1 MGCIILTFVIV
12 IINGLFRK
20 LEVMSKMCDHLIIYI
35 LALVCY
41 CKCQFPINARFT
53 DGFNLNR
60 IRPRVLMEATN
71 SRILNQFQVRPST
84 VGGQSRR
91 MNVNVNLHGNINTGS
106 NVTLLPDRN
115 TNKELERFGMGN
127 AQFAGRSNFGNNNS
141 VMSSITGGALGNVGI
156 RNPTQRQSNFDWN
169 NSVQRVTSNLLD
181 NRHTRARQ
189 PITTQQQHRIIRP
202 DIGTAENRNHNFINS
217 INISSLAGNT
227 QDIIP
232 VRPSTLLQRT
242 STENVR
248 SLPIQPTNI
257 DTGISEAALLQMGN
271 NELAELGNHGISLN
285 SIVDATFN
293 PVDKHWISNSST
305 EEKLIIA
312 LLERL
317 LEMKVIRR
325 QKEQKEAH
333 FLPQVV
339 GISNLDK
346 QDRFGNRHNAGV
358 NIQSEQRPFH
368 KASTNT
374 EATSTVLE
382 QGSVVNMKS
391 ERKSFDSVSTKA
403 QTTNTVR
410 DQGRAMGM
418 RSERRPFGS
427 VSTNTDRAGTMT
439 DQGRVMDLRSER
451 RPLKSVSTN
460 TQTVDTNL
468 DQEKRVNV
476 RSERKSFDSISTKTK
491 KTDTLVDQ
499 RKMTNSRSER
509 RPFDSRSTNSQT
521 SGTAMD
527 QGRAMNQ
534 RSERRPFDS
543 VPVNTQTAGTMM
555 DQGMMMNPRSERRSF
570 ASVPGNSQTA
580 GTMVDQGRMV
590 NPRRERRPLDSGP
603 VNTQTAGTMVDQGRM
618 VNPRSEQRPFASVPV
633 NSQTAGTMVDQG
645 RMVNP
650 RSERRPFDSVPV
662 NTQTA
667 DTTVEQGSNNLQNVH
682 ANVQVS
688 SIPCQFRLV
697 R

>member
-60 IRPRVLMEATN
+60 IRPRVLIEATN
-71 SRILNQFQVRPST
+71 RRILNQFQVRPNP
-84 VGGQSRR
+84 VAGQSRR
-91 MNVNVNLHGNINTGS
+91 MNVNVNLHGNINTES
-106 NVTLLPDRN
+106 NVPLLSDRN
-115 TNKELERFGMGN
+115 TDKELLERFRMRN
-127 AQFAGRSNFGNNNS
+127 AQFSDRSSFGNNNS
-141 VMSSITGGALGNVGI
+141 VMSSITGGTLSNVGI
-156 RNPTQRQSNFDWN
+156 RNPTQRESNFDWN

-181 NRHTRARQ
+181 NRHTRTRR
-189 PITTQQQHRIIRP
+189 PSTTQQQQHRIIRP
-202 DIGTAENRNHNFINS
+202 DIGTAENRNHNVINS
-217 INISSLAGNT
+217 INNSSLAGNT
-227 QDIIP
+227 QDMIP

-242 STENVR
+242 STENAR

-305 EEKLIIA
+305 EEQLIIA

-325 QKEQKEAH
+325 QKEQKKAH

-339 GISNLDK
+339 GISKLDK
-346 QDRFGNRHNAGV
+346 QDRFDNRHNAGMNV
-358 NIQSEQRPFH
+358 QSEQRPFD
-368 KASTNT
+368 KASINT
-374 EATSTVLE
+374 GATSTVLE

-391 ERKSFDSVSTKA
+391 ERKSFDSVSTNTQK
-403 QTTNTVR
+403 TNIVR
-410 DQGRAMGM
+410 NQGRAMDL
-418 RSERRPFGS
+418 RSDRRPFSS
-427 VSTNTDRAGTMT
+427 VSTNTDTAGTMT
-439 DQGRVMDLRSER
+439 NQGRVMDLRSER
-451 RPLKSVSTN
+451 RPFGSVSTN

-476 RSERKSFDSISTKTK
+476 RSQRKLFDSISTKTQ
-491 KTDTLVDQ
+491 KTDTVIDQ

-521 SGTAMD
+521 RDTVMD
-527 QGRAMNQ
+527 QGRAMDQ
-534 RSERRPFDS
+534 RSELRPFAS
-543 VPVNTQTAGTMM
+543 VPVNTRTA
-555 DQGMMMNPRSERRSF
+555 
-570 ASVPGNSQTA
+570 
-580 GTMVDQGRMV
+580 MVDQGETV
-590 NPRRERRPLDSGP
+590 NPRREQRPFNSVP
-603 VNTQTAGTMVDQGRM
+603 VNTQTAGTMVDQGET
-618 VNPRSEQRPFASVPV
+618 VNPRR
-633 NSQTAGTMVDQG
+633 
-645 RMVNP
+645 
-650 RSERRPFDSVPV
+650 ERRPFDSVPV
-662 NTQTA
+662 NTHTV
-667 DTTVEQGSNNLQNVH
+667 DTTVEQGRHNLQNAP
-682 ANVQVS
+682 ANIQVS

-697 R
+697 STL

>member
-1 MGCIILTFVIV
+1 
-12 IINGLFRK
+12 
-20 LEVMSKMCDHLIIYI
+20 MSKMCDHLIIYI

-60 IRPRVLMEATN
+60 IRPRVLIEATN
-71 SRILNQFQVRPST
+71 RRILNQFQVRPNP

-91 MNVNVNLHGNINTGS
+91 MNVNVNLHGNINTES
-106 NVTLLPDRN
+106 NVPLLSDRN
-115 TNKELERFGMGN
+115 TDKELLERFRMRN
-127 AQFAGRSNFGNNNS
+127 AQFSDRSSFGNNNP
-141 VMSSITGGALGNVGI
+141 VMSSITGGTLSNVGI
-156 RNPTQRQSNFDWN
+156 RNPTQRESNFDWN

-181 NRHTRARQ
+181 NRHTRTRR
-189 PITTQQQHRIIRP
+189 PSTTQQQQHRIIRP

-217 INISSLAGNT
+217 INNSSLAGNT
-227 QDIIP
+227 QDMIP

-242 STENVR
+242 STENAR

-305 EEKLIIA
+305 EEQLIIA

-325 QKEQKEAH
+325 QKEQKKAH

-339 GISNLDK
+339 GISKLDK
-346 QDRFGNRHNAGV
+346 QDRFDNRHNAGMNV
-358 NIQSEQRPFH
+358 QSEQRPFD
-368 KASTNT
+368 KASINT
-374 EATSTVLE
+374 GATSTVLE

-391 ERKSFDSVSTKA
+391 ERKSFDSVSTNTQK
-403 QTTNTVR
+403 TNIVR
-410 DQGRAMGM
+410 NQGRAMDL
-418 RSERRPFGS
+418 RSDRRPFSS
-427 VSTNTDRAGTMT
+427 VSTNTDTAGTMT
-439 DQGRVMDLRSER
+439 NQGRVMDLRSER
-451 RPLKSVSTN
+451 RPFGSVSTN

-476 RSERKSFDSISTKTK
+476 RSQRKLFDSISTKTQ
-491 KTDTLVDQ
+491 KTDTVIDQ

-521 SGTAMD
+521 RDTVMD
-527 QGRAMNQ
+527 QGRAMDQ
-534 RSERRPFDS
+534 RSELRPFAS
-543 VPVNTQTAGTMM
+543 VPVNTRTA
-555 DQGMMMNPRSERRSF
+555 
-570 ASVPGNSQTA
+570 
-580 GTMVDQGRMV
+580 MVDQGETV
-590 NPRRERRPLDSGP
+590 NPRREQRPFNSVP
-603 VNTQTAGTMVDQGRM
+603 VNTQTAGTMVDQGET
-618 VNPRSEQRPFASVPV
+618 VNPRR
-633 NSQTAGTMVDQG
+633 
-645 RMVNP
+645 
-650 RSERRPFDSVPV
+650 ERRPFDSVPV
-662 NTQTA
+662 NTHTV
-667 DTTVEQGSNNLQNVH
+667 DTTVEQGRHTLQNAP
-682 ANVQVS
+682 ANIQVS

-697 R
+697 STL

>member
-60 IRPRVLMEATN
+60 IRPRVLIEATN
-71 SRILNQFQVRPST
+71 RRILNQFQVRPNP
-84 VGGQSRR
+84 VAGQSRR
-91 MNVNVNLHGNINTGS
+91 MNVNVNLHGNINTES
-106 NVTLLPDRN
+106 NVPLLSDRN
-115 TNKELERFGMGN
+115 TDKELLERFRMRN
-127 AQFAGRSNFGNNNS
+127 AQFSDRSSFGNNNS
-141 VMSSITGGALGNVGI
+141 VMSSITGGTLSNVGI
-156 RNPTQRQSNFDWN
+156 RNPTQRESNFDWN

-181 NRHTRARQ
+181 NRHTRTRR
-189 PITTQQQHRIIRP
+189 PSTTQQQQHRIIRP
-202 DIGTAENRNHNFINS
+202 DIGTAENRNHNVINS
-217 INISSLAGNT
+217 INNSSLAGNT
-227 QDIIP
+227 QDMIP

-242 STENVR
+242 STENAR

-305 EEKLIIA
+305 EEQLIIA

-325 QKEQKEAH
+325 QKEQKKAH

-339 GISNLDK
+339 GISKLDK
-346 QDRFGNRHNAGV
+346 QDRFDNRHNAGMNV
-358 NIQSEQRPFH
+358 QSEQRPFD
-368 KASTNT
+368 KASINT
-374 EATSTVLE
+374 GATSTVLE

-391 ERKSFDSVSTKA
+391 ERKSFDSVSTNTQK
-403 QTTNTVR
+403 TNIVR
-410 DQGRAMGM
+410 NQGRAMDL
-418 RSERRPFGS
+418 RSDRRPFSS
-427 VSTNTDRAGTMT
+427 VSTNTDTAGTMT
-439 DQGRVMDLRSER
+439 NQGRVMDLRSER
-451 RPLKSVSTN
+451 RPFGSVSTN

-476 RSERKSFDSISTKTK
+476 RSQRKLFDSISTKTQ
-491 KTDTLVDQ
+491 KTDTVIDQ

-521 SGTAMD
+521 RDTVMD
-527 QGRAMNQ
+527 QGRAMDQ
-534 RSERRPFDS
+534 RSELRPFAS
-543 VPVNTQTAGTMM
+543 VPVNTRTA
-555 DQGMMMNPRSERRSF
+555 
-570 ASVPGNSQTA
+570 
-580 GTMVDQGRMV
+580 MVDQGETV
-590 NPRRERRPLDSGP
+590 NPRREQRPFNSVP
-603 VNTQTAGTMVDQGRM
+603 VNTQTAGTMVDQGET
-618 VNPRSEQRPFASVPV
+618 VNPRR
-633 NSQTAGTMVDQG
+633 
-645 RMVNP
+645 
-650 RSERRPFDSVPV
+650 ERRPFDSVPV
-662 NTQTA
+662 NTHTV
-667 DTTVEQGSNNLQNVH
+667 DTTVEQGRHTLQNAP
-682 ANVQVS
+682 ANIQVS

-697 R
+697 STL